1 MGFPSSNNKKER
13 IDRDSPRHGIDRLR
27 ALRKR
32 ETDAKA
38 RDRLPANGIHVKP
51 KNATQSDQIP

>member
-1 MGFPSSNNKKER
+1 MKKKGATEMV
-13 IDRDSPRHGIDRLR
+13 SPKHGIDRLR

-38 RDRLPANGIHVKP
+38 WNRLPAKSIHVKP
-51 KNATQSDQIP
+51 ENAA